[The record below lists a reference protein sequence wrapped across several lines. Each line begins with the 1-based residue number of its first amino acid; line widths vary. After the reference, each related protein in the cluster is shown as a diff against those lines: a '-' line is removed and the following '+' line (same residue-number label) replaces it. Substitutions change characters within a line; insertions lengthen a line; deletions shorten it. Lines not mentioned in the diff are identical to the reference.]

1 MPEATPQR
9 RWRAACPNCGA
20 PVEFAS
26 RASASAVCGFCRS
39 TLLRER
45 GDSGETLSQIGQS
58 AEVFEDY
65 SPLQIGST
73 GQWMGSGF
81 AVVGRLQMQGSEGHW
96 NEWHLLFDGGGDPP
110 KVAWLSEDNG
120 SFVLSLEVPL
130 QEAAPD
136 PARLQPGL
144 PLSLAGQRWSV
155 AAVTPTRIAAAQG
168 ELPRPPQLRESF
180 PVVELRNERDE
191 VASLEWSSPGAPS
204 FSIGR
209 AVTLAELRLQN
220 LRVAATGESVS
231 EASIQGRSF
240 ACPSCGAPLAPK
252 LAQTK
257 SLACGQCGAVVDVP
271 APEAKALGFTDQ
283 PPGAEPLIP
292 LGRTG
297 QLSVDPSRPA
307 QPWQVVGYQERCDLP
322 DDAEDEQ
329 TFWREYLL
337 FNQMEGFAFLVD
349 TQEGWSLVKPLTGA
363 PSTGPGG
370 VARWAGTSFKP
381 RWEQPYRAKVTHVLG
396 EFYWPVRL
404 EQEARVTDYVSGDG
418 RQLLSRE
425 ATRDE
430 VTWSHG
436 RVLPAEEVRRAFSLP
451 QQAAPTLQRDASAFS
466 KSGISFFTVIVVSL
480 LILLI
485 LVLVMRALSRDSCQS
500 YKDSFGEFSNEYQ
513 QCRSSL
519 ARPSGSGYGGS
530 WGGYSSGGGGHK

>member
-1 MPEATPQR
+1 MATDAPAPQR

-39 TLLRER
+39 TLLRD
-45 GDSGETLSQIGQS
+45 GDTLSQIGQS

-65 SPLQIGST
+65 SPLQLGST

-96 NEWHLLFDGGGDPP
+96 NEWHLLFDAGSEPP

-120 SFVLSLEVPL
+120 SFVLSVEVPL
-130 QEAAPD
+130 QEAPLD
-136 PARLQPGL
+136 PTRLQPGL

-155 AAVTPTRIAAAQG
+155 AAVTPTRVAAAQG

-180 PVVELRNERDE
+180 TVVELRNERDE
-191 VASLEWSSPGAPS
+191 VASLEFGSAARPS

-209 AVTLAELRLQN
+209 AVPLAELRLQN
-220 LRVAATGESVS
+220 LRVTATGESVS
-231 EASIQGRSF
+231 EATLQGRSF

-271 APEAKALGFTDQ
+271 APEAKALGYTEQ

-297 QLSVDPSRPA
+297 LLSLDIA
-307 QPWQVVGYQERCDLP
+307 DAAIAWQVVGYQERCDIP

-329 TFWREYLL
+329 SFWREYLL
-337 FNQMEGFAFLVD
+337 FNQMAGFAFLVD
-349 TQEGWSLVKPLTGA
+349 TLEGWSLVKPLTGA
-363 PSTGPGG
+363 PSLSAGG
-370 VARWAGTSFKP
+370 MARWRDVNFKP

-404 EQEARVTDYVSGDG
+404 DQEALVADYVSGDG

-430 VTWSHG
+430 VVWSHG
-436 RVLPAEEVRRAFSLP
+436 RVLSAEEVRRAFSLP
-451 QQAAPTLQRDASAFS
+451 RDAAPSLQRDAGAFS
-466 KSGISFFTVIVVSL
+466 KAGTSFITVLIVGL
-480 LILLI
+480 LILLV

-500 YKDSFGEFSNEYQ
+500 YKDAYGEYSTQYQ
-513 QCRSSL
+513 QCRSNLS
-519 ARPSGSGYGGS
+519 RSSGGGWSGGS
-530 WGGYSSGGGGHK
+530 YGGYSSGGGGHK